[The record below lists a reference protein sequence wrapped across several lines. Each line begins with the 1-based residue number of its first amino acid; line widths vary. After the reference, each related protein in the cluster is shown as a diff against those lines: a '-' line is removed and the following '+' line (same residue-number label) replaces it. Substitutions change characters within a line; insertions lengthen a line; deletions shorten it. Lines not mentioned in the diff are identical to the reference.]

1 MNPTPL
7 YVAVTAHGFGH
18 TTRLAA
24 VINTLLQRD
33 PNILPIF
40 VTPAPHW
47 LLERYVQ
54 GKFLHR
60 PRALDVGVVQPD
72 GLQADIPATLA
83 ALQAFKAG
91 SAALIRA
98 EADFIRTNRVPL
110 ILADVPPIATAIAKA
125 AGIPCWMA
133 SNFGWDFI
141 YQEYGPEFQ
150 PFVAWIREL
159 YGQCDRLFRLPFSE
173 SMVAS
178 AVRSTSAFPHQQ
190 KVGLTGGDPQCSPE
204 EVAAKLGL
212 HPDQPRAL
220 FTFGGLGLQ
229 GFPYERLQ
237 DFPDWQFLTFERPPA
252 RWRDRQAPPLA
263 NLTALDGQ
271 VWRPADVMP
280 LCRWVVSK
288 PGYGT
293 LAEAL
298 RSRTPMACV
307 TRSGF
312 AESELLIE
320 GLQRY
325 GWHRILSPEEFFQ
338 GSWDFLRDPA
348 HPPQAPDE
356 LDLEG
361 NKTIAT
367 ALQTYLRTMESPE
380 E

>member
-1 MNPTPL
+1 MNPIPL

-33 PNILPIF
+33 PDILPIF
-40 VTPAPHW
+40 VTPAPRW

-60 PRALDVGVVQPD
+60 PRQLDVGVVQPD
-72 GLQADIPATLA
+72 GLQADLPATLK
-83 ALQAFKAG
+83 ALQAFQTG

-110 ILADVPPIATAIAKA
+110 VFGDVPPIATAIAKA

-141 YQEYGPEFQ
+141 YRDYGPEFQ
-150 PFVAWIREL
+150 PFVAWIAEL
-159 YGQCDRLFRLPFSE
+159 YGKCDRLFRLPFSE
-173 SMVAS
+173 AM
-178 AVRSTSAFPHQQ
+178 SAFPRQQ
-190 KVGLTGGDPQCSPE
+190 TVGLTGGDPRYSAQ
-204 EVAAKLGL
+204 EVAARLGVSVDC
-212 HPDQPRAL
+212 PTAL

-237 DFPDWQFLTFERPPA
+237 DFPDWQFLTFDPA
-252 RWRDRQAPPLA
+252 APRLP
-263 NLTALDGQ
+263 NLTRLDGQ
-271 VWRPADVMP
+271 VWRPVDVMP

-298 RSRTPMACV
+298 RSCTPMACV
-307 TRSGF
+307 ARSGF

-320 GLQRY
+320 GLRRY
-325 GWHRILSPEEFFQ
+325 GQHRILSPEDFFQ
-338 GSWDFLRDPA
+338 GSWSFLRDPA
-348 HPPQAPDE
+348 LPPQAPDE
-356 LDLEG
+356 QLDLQG
-361 NKTIAT
+361 NETIA
-367 ALQTYLRTMESPE
+367 AAIQNYLRTAGWAET
-380 E
+380 

>member
-1 MNPTPL
+1 MNPVPL
-7 YVAVTAHGFGH
+7 YVAATAHGFGH
-18 TTRLAA
+18 VTRLAA
-24 VINTLLQRD
+24 VVNALLRRD
-33 PNILPIF
+33 PHVLPIF
-40 VTPAPHW
+40 VTPAPRW
-47 LLERYVQ
+47 LLERYVE

-72 GLQADIPATLA
+72 GLQADLPATLA
-83 ALQAFKAG
+83 ALKAFKA
-91 SAALIRA
+91 SAAELVRE
-98 EADFIRTNRVPL
+98 EADFIRAQGVPL
-110 ILADVPPIATAIAKA
+110 VLADVPPIAAAIAQA

-150 PFVAWIREL
+150 PFVAWIQEL
-159 YGQCDRLFRLPFSE
+159 YGQCDLLFRLPFSE

-178 AVRSTSAFPHQQ
+178 AVRSTSAFPRQQ
-190 KVGLTGGDPQCSPE
+190 EVGLTGSDPRYPPE
-204 EVAAKLGL
+204 EVAAQLGL

-220 FTFGGLGLQ
+220 FTFGGLGVR

-237 DFPDWQFLTFERPPA
+237 DFPDWQFLTFDPE
-252 RWRDRQAPPLA
+252 APPLP
-263 NLTALDGQ
+263 NLRVLDGQ
-271 VWRPADVMP
+271 VWRPVDVMP

-312 AESELLIE
+312 AESPLLVE

-338 GSWDFLRDPA
+338 GSWDFLQDPA
-348 HPPQAPDE
+348 HPPQRPDG
-356 LDLEG
+356 LDLQG
-361 NKTIAT
+361 NETLAA
-367 ALQTYLRTMESPE
+367 ALEAFLRGRDAG
-380 E
+380 

>member
-1 MNPTPL
+1 MNPIPL

-24 VINTLLQRD
+24 VINTLLRRD
-33 PNILPIF
+33 ANVLPIF
-40 VTPAPHW
+40 VTPAPRW

-60 PRALDVGVVQPD
+60 PRQLDVGVVQPD
-72 GLQADIPATLA
+72 GLQADLPATLT
-83 ALQAFKAG
+83 ALKEFKAR

-98 EADFIRTNRVPL
+98 EADFIRTQRVPL
-110 ILADVPPIATAIAKA
+110 VFADVPPIAAAIAKA

-141 YQEYGPEFQ
+141 YQDYGAEFQ
-150 PFVAWIREL
+150 TFVAWIRDL
-159 YGQCDRLFRLPFSE
+159 YGHCDRLFRLPFSE
-173 SMVAS
+173 AM
-178 AVRSTSAFPHQQ
+178 SAFPHQQ
-190 KVGLTGGDPQCSPE
+190 TVGLTGGDPQFSPA
-204 EVAAKLGL
+204 EVAAKLQL
-212 HPDQPRAL
+212 RLERPTAL

-229 GFPYERLQ
+229 GFPYQRLQ
-237 DFPDWQFLTFERPPA
+237 DFPDWQFLTF
-252 RWRDRQAPPLA
+252 DRQAPPLP
-263 NLTALDGQ
+263 NLTRLDGQ
-271 VWRPADVMP
+271 AWRPADVMP

-298 RSRTPMACV
+298 RSRTPTACV
-307 TRSGF
+307 ARSGF

-325 GWHRILSPEEFFQ
+325 GWHRILSSEEFFQ

-348 HPPQAPDE
+348 HPPQMPDG
-356 LDLEG
+356 LDLQG
-361 NKTIAT
+361 NETIAT
-367 ALQTYLRTMESPE
+367 ALQTYLCPIEPQE
-380 E
+380 